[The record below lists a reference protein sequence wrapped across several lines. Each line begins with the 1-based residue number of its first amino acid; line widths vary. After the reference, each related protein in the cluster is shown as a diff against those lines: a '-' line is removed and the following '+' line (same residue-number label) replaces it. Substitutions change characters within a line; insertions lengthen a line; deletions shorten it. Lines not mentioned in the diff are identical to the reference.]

1 MYLQWGDAGLK
12 CLFLVVVFIFC
23 ARGET
28 WKKSGH
34 IAIIQF
40 TLAFN
45 PSHFPRAAPNYQQGK
60 AALVVSKGQQETEN
74 VKQFTCGQL

>member
-1 MYLQWGDAGLK
+1 M
-12 CLFLVVVFIFC
+12 LVLSS

-40 TLAFN
+40 TFNFGIYHSSLETIFMALAFN
-45 PSHFPRAAPNYQQGK
+45 TSHFPRATPNYQQGK